1 MYSTTRLRRS
11 ERQLNG
17 SGRALF
23 IGASLLLI
31 ACVLLLGTAV
41 GQEGHDERLRRN
53 LCLLL
58 IGVFGLVVAFRKS
71 STLDSER
78 LDRIITVCAILL
90 PCYALLQVLPLPVS
104 LVSFLSPAR
113 AELLKG
119 LAPLTGGL
127 PGLTTLSIVPGIT
140 FTHFVLLTGYAVVF
154 FSIRALVRSAPGSS
168 WFFAVPVLLA
178 ATLETIAAFFQV
190 AAGVPARGTYT
201 VKNHF
206 AGLLVM
212 ALPFAVA
219 WLLAVANGASRG
231 GARDAQF
238 GIRFSAALALSAFLL
253 LGISFSLS
261 RGAFIAALASG
272 AVLAVLAF
280 PSGMSV
286 RGRLF
291 TCGAAGL
298 VLFIGLFYLTPMVLI
313 QRLAEHSSSGRTAI
327 WRNTLDLISA
337 YPVVGCGLGGYE
349 SAMLRFKTT
358 VLLSA
363 LDYAHNDYLQF
374 LGELGVLGFLVG
386 ATFLSALLVRTV
398 RAASQGLGARWVGV
412 GCAGAL
418 TAILAHSF
426 FDFNL
431 YVPANAIIL
440 AWIAGV
446 SAALPVTGQREEDK
460 LPIEVLSAAESRS
473 MRSR

>member
-1 MYSTTRLRRS
+1 M
-11 ERQLNG
+11 
-17 SGRALF
+17 LF

-31 ACVLLLGTAV
+31 ACVLLLGSAV
-41 GQEGHDERLRRN
+41 GQAGHDERLRRN
-53 LCLLL
+53 CCLFL
-58 IGVFGLVVAFRKS
+58 IAALGFVITFLKPATRPEAAGPA
-71 STLDSER
+71 R
-78 LDRIITVCAILL
+78 LDRIITTCAILL
-90 PCYALLQVLPLPVS
+90 PCYALLQLLPLPIS

-119 LAPLTGGL
+119 LAPITGGL
-127 PGLTTLSIVPGIT
+127 PAFTTLSVVPGVT

-154 FSIRALVRSAPGSS
+154 FSIRSLLRSGPGSS
-168 WFFAVPVLLA
+168 WLFAVPVLLVA
-178 ATLETIAAFFQV
+178 GLETIAAFFQL
-190 AAGVPARGTYT
+190 AAGVAAHGTYA

-219 WLLAVANGASRG
+219 WLLSVANSARRG

-272 AVLAVLAF
+272 AVVAVLAF

-286 RGRLF
+286 RGRLL

-298 VLFIGLFYLTPMVLI
+298 ALFIGLFYLTPMALI

-327 WRNTLDLISA
+327 WRNTLDLIAA

-358 VLLSA
+358 VLMND

-374 LGELGVLGFLVG
+374 LGELGVLGFLIG
-386 ATFLSALLVRTV
+386 AVFLCALLVRAV
-398 RAASQGLGARWVGV
+398 RAAGPGLRARWMGV

-418 TAILAHSF
+418 SAILAHSF

-440 AWIAGV
+440 AWIAGL
-446 SAALPVTGQREEDK
+446 AAGLPVTGQREEEK
-460 LPIEVLSAAESRS
+460 LPIEVLSTSESRP